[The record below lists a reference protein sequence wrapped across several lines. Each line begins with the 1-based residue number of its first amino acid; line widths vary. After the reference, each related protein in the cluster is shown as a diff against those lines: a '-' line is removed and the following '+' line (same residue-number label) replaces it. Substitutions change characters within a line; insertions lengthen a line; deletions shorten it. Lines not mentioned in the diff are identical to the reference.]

1 MKINTLH
8 LAVAAALAGVAV
20 PSRGLIAA
28 FADDNPQRAIEAL
41 ENKLLGLSEQ
51 ADAIRAR
58 ADAEARQFTDDER
71 KELQKINAAF
81 EDLEQELGL
90 RRAIADK
97 ASRVGAVAPAA
108 VAAAAAGA
116 APLRPGAGAGEGA
129 GNGARAVRVDPVQPQ
144 ARHGDWG
151 WASFGQ
157 FARAVMAHAV
167 NGQVDPRLV
176 QAAATTYSSEGIGV
190 DGGFAVPPDFRS
202 EIMRKV
208 FGEES
213 LLQRTDQ
220 QTTSSNSFTVPLDE
234 TTPWQTTGGVQAYW
248 EGEAGSIT
256 QSKVALQG
264 TTTKLNKL
272 TALVPVT
279 EELLEDATSL
289 GNYLRAKAPE
299 KMDFRIADAIV
310 NGTGIGL
317 PLGILNSAATIEV
330 APESG
335 QVADSVIFENIVKM
349 WTRLYAPCK
358 PRSVW
363 LVNGDVEQQL
373 ISMRFPGNNGTV
385 MPVYLPPG
393 GLSGAPYG
401 TLMGRPVIPHE
412 AVPGLGDKGD
422 LILADLTKYLTVTKT
437 GGVRQDVSIHLFFD
451 QDITTFRFILRIGG
465 QPWWKAPITRKAAN
479 ALSRSCFVTLG
490 AR

>member
-1 MKINTLH
+1 MNMKPLH
-8 LAVAAALAGVAV
+8 SAVAGALGLVGVSPGLLAV
-20 PSRGLIAA
+20 

-41 ENKLLGLSEQ
+41 ENKLLSLSEQ

-58 ADAEARQFTDDER
+58 CDGEGRTFSDEERAELR
-71 KELQKINAAF
+71 KINAAF
-81 EDLEQELGL
+81 EDLEQELAL
-90 RRAIADK
+90 RRAIVEKQA
-97 ASRVGAVAPAA
+97 RVGAVSPQAT
-108 VAAAAAGA
+108 AAAAAGSSPVKPNA
-116 APLRPGAGAGEGA
+116 AVGTLPESSRI
-129 GNGARAVRVDPVQPQ
+129 VRVDAVQPQ
-144 ARHGDWG
+144 ARQGDWG
-151 WASFGQ
+151 WPTFGQ
-157 FARAVMAHAV
+157 FARAVMAYAV
-167 NGQVDPRLV
+167 GGQLDPRLV
-176 QAAATTYSSEGIGV
+176 QAAATTYSSEGVGV

-256 QSKVALQG
+256 QSKIALQG

-299 KMDFRIADAIV
+299 KMDFRIADAII
-310 NGTGIGL
+310 NGTGAGL
-317 PLGILNSAATIEV
+317 PLGILNSGATIEV

-335 QVADSVIFENIVKM
+335 QSADTVNFENIVKM

-363 LVNGDVEQQL
+363 LINGDVEQQL

-385 MPVYLPPG
+385 APVYMPPG
-393 GLSGAPYG
+393 GLSSAPYG

-412 AVPGLGDKGD
+412 AVPGLGDRGD

-465 QPWWKAPITRKAAN
+465 QPWWKAPITRKASN
-479 ALSRSCFVTLG
+479 ALSRSCFVALG

>member
-1 MKINTLH
+1 MKPNTLSH
-8 LAVAAALAGVAV
+8 AVAACFALAVA
-20 PSRGLIAA
+20 PSRGLVAA
-28 FADDNPQRAIEAL
+28 FADENPLKAIEAL

-51 ADAIRAR
+51 ADAIRAK
-58 ADAEARQFTDDER
+58 ADAEARQFSDEER
-71 KELQKINAAF
+71 NELRKINASF
-81 EDLEQELGL
+81 EDLEQELAL

-97 ASRVGAVAPAA
+97 QQRVSAVAPAA
-108 VAAAAAGA
+108 VTAAATAS
-116 APLRPGAGAGEGA
+116 APLKPNASAPAGGGSP
-129 GNGARAVRVDPVQPQ
+129 RVDVIQPGHGRQ
-144 ARHGDWG
+144 GDWG
-151 WASFGQ
+151 WPSFGQ
-157 FARAVMAHAV
+157 FARAVMAHSV
-167 NGQVDPRLV
+167 SGQVDPRLV

-213 LLQRTDQ
+213 LLNRTDQ

-248 EGEAGSIT
+248 EGEAGQIT

-279 EELLEDATSL
+279 EELLQDATSL

-310 NGTGIGL
+310 NGTGVGL
-317 PLGILNSAATIEV
+317 PLGILNSGPLIEV

-335 QVADSVIFENIVKM
+335 QIADTILFENIVKM

-358 PRSVW
+358 RNAVW
-363 LVNGDVEQQL
+363 LINGDIEQQL

-393 GLSGAPYG
+393 GLSSAPYG
-401 TLMGRPVIPHE
+401 TLMGRPVVPHE
-412 AVPGLGDKGD
+412 AMPGLGDKGD
-422 LILADLTKYLTVTKT
+422 IVLADLSKYLTVTKT

-465 QPWWKAPITRKAAN
+465 QPWWKSAITRKASN